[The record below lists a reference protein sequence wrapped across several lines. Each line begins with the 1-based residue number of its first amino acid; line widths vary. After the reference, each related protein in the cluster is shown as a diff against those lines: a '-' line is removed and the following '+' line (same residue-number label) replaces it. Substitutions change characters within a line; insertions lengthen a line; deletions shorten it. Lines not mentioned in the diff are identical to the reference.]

1 MSISQDVFNN
11 AVHELKEVLSTQA
24 ELIMLKAF
32 HSAGITID
40 QTSSSIQKVPAEV
53 SISSV
58 AQKVM
63 SSMTNSSSA
72 SKVEK
77 SKSKPNDDE
86 TSKKSK
92 AEPKKST
99 TSKGDEKPTPTRM
112 KCARVNKTGKKC
124 DKGAGH
130 EVDGEFYCKP
140 CSVIIAKEKEAKL
153 MKDAAETNL
162 ANKSSKAKAEG
173 RASTSSSSSN
183 PESSQA
189 KLREL
194 IAKVAGPSSNKLDKI
209 VLCRKTLK
217 DGSVVRVDAYGYV
230 WDIRDDDNH
239 TVIGKLVDDD
249 SRVSTIFN
257 DEDHKYILRHRIT
270 LSDAV
275 QYIKDKN
282 LEVVDSSG
290 SENDDIE
297 EPTDDELVISD
308 DDE

>member
-11 AVHELKEVLSTQA
+11 AVNELKEVLSTQA

-58 AQKVM
+58 ASKVM
-63 SSMTNSSSA
+63 TSMTPKPKTSSVP
-72 SKVEK
+72 K
-77 SKSKPNDDE
+77 DDE

-92 AEPKKST
+92 DEPKKST
-99 TSKGDEKPTPTRM
+99 TSKGDEKPKPTPM

-209 VLCRKTLK
+209 VLCRKKLK

>member
-11 AVHELKEVLSTQA
+11 AVNELKEVLSTQA

-92 AEPKKST
+92 DEPKKST
-99 TSKGDEKPTPTRM
+99 TSKGDEKPKPTPM

-209 VLCRKTLK
+209 VLCRKKLK

>member
-11 AVHELKEVLSTQA
+11 AVNELKEVLSTQA

-58 AQKVM
+58 ASKVM
-63 SSMTNSSSA
+63 TSMTNSSSA

-92 AEPKKST
+92 DEPKKST
-99 TSKGDEKPTPTRM
+99 TSKGDEKPKPTPM

-209 VLCRKTLK
+209 VLCRKKLK